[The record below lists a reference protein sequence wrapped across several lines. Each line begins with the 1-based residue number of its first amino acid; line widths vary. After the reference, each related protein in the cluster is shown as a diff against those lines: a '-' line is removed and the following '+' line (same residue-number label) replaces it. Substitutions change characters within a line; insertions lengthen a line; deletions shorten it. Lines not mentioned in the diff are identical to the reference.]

1 MIAAQNLTNS
11 HIALAVKTAV
21 TAVLSIY
28 AANLLHLPQGYWGAM
43 SAIVVMQSE
52 VGATVSASR
61 DRLIGTAIGAVAG
74 ALFGTLGSNV
84 LWLGLASTLTILICP
99 VLGLEQSYLLACVT
113 VAIIML
119 VWAPG
124 PPWSTA
130 IHRFLEV
137 ELGIGRAFLAPWT
150 WRSSG
155 GSSPCRYSL
164 SRKKHD
170 LLLPFHDFDSTQCR
184 AISGALRDRQA
195 QAVANSRGVDWYRPC
210 CRS

>member
-74 ALFGTLGSNV
+74 ALFCMLGSNV
-84 LWLGLASTLTILICP
+84 LWFGLASTLTILICH
-99 VLGLEQSYLLACVT
+99 VLGLEQSATFWPASQSQLLCSCG
-113 VAIIML
+113 
-119 VWAPG
+119 PRG
-124 PPWSTA
+124 PPRSTA

-155 GSSPCRYSL
+155 ESSPCRY
-164 SRKKHD
+164 
-170 LLLPFHDFDSTQCR
+170 
-184 AISGALRDRQA
+184 
-195 QAVANSRGVDWYRPC
+195 YRPC